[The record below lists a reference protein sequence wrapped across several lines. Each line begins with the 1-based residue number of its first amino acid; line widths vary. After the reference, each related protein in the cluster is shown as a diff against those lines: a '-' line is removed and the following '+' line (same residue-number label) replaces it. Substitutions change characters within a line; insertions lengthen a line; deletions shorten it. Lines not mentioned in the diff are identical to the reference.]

1 MVWKLKLI
9 VEDTL
14 EIFEFDTEEEA
25 IAYKN
30 ERLDIDSIYGVVEEE
45 S

>member
-14 EIFEFDTEEEA
+14 EIFEFGTEEEA
-25 IAYKN
+25 TDFKEA
-30 ERLDIDSIYGVVEEE
+30 RLDIDSIYGVIEEI
-45 S
+45 

>member
-25 IAYKN
+25 TSYKDG
-30 ERLDIDSIYGVVEEE
+30 RLDIDSIYGVIEE

>member
-25 IAYKN
+25 TEYKDL
-30 ERLDIDSIYGVVEEE
+30 RLDIDSIHGVISDE
-45 S
+45 